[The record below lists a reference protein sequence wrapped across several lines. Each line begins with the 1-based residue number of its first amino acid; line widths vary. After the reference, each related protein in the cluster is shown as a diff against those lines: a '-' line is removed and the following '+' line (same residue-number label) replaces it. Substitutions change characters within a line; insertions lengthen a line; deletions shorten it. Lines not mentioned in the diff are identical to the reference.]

1 MEFFGL
7 CVFLFHYID
16 NYWVSRTQCRRLG
29 RKLYF
34 KSIQT
39 LILKVW
45 RFCTHPGIRSNKI
58 YTQKEIIINELLM
71 FPLISGQYC
80 PLLIIFAVWNCIA
93 RNVVQFGTG
102 ASYQFR
108 ERISHDFG
116 NH

>member
-1 MEFFGL
+1 
-7 CVFLFHYID
+7 
-16 NYWVSRTQCRRLG
+16 
-29 RKLYF
+29 
-34 KSIQT
+34 
-39 LILKVW
+39 
-45 RFCTHPGIRSNKI
+45 
-58 YTQKEIIINELLM
+58 M